1 MEIDGFT
8 EKSSSAVEENG
19 NALFAEDFEVEDLL
33 DLRGLPEP
41 EKDDEE
47 VDLAGKGVDFY
58 AFEKED
64 SFQLPEIGL
73 PVSAAPPFA
82 DEIKLHVSSY
92 ILKIY
97 FLQEETEAAD
107 LEWVSRFVHDCHSE
121 YPPAFAGMTEKRTVC
136 FPMKKTPLLSSAAFN
151 LKRRTL
157 IPIKSKRSKRH
168 RRIGGFWS
176 LPGTSPVSSV
186 TTAAISSSSPSCSC
200 SSSSSYL
207 FYEPLPAPSNIYMP
221 KKRGRKP
228 KISAA
233 SCASGERRCSHC
245 GVQKTPQWRAGPH
258 GPKTLC
264 NACGVRF
271 KSGRLL
277 PEYRPACS
285 PTFVGSVHS
294 NSHRKVLEMRR
305 KKEVQLF
312 SASAPPLQS
321 C

>member
-1 MEIDGFT
+1 MPPLSFRKIGREDESLKRGFCFVLHMEIDGFT
-8 EKSSSAVEENG
+8 EKSSSAIEENG

-47 VDLAGKGVDFY
+47 VDVAGKGVDFY

-73 PVSAAPPFA
+73 P
-82 DEIKLHVSSY
+82 
-92 ILKIY
+92 
-97 FLQEETEAAD
+97 EETEAAD

-136 FPMKKTPLLSSAAFN
+136 FPMKKTPLLSSAVFN

-168 RRIGGFWS
+168 RRVGGFWS

-285 PTFVGSVHS
+285 PTFVRSVHS